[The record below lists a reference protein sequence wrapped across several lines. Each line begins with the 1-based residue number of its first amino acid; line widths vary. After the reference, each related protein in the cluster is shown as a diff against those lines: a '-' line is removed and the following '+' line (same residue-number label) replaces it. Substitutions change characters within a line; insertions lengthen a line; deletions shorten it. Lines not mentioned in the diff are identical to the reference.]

1 MLFADCPFCDTPAL
15 VDEASGA
22 LACEP
27 CSLTLPIDDEAFHE
41 PFLPEL
47 AAAA

>member
-1 MLFADCPFCDTPAL
+1 MLFADCPFCDTPAN
-15 VDEASGA
+15 VDEAVGA

-27 CSLTLPIDDEAFHE
+27 CALTFQIDDEPLHLA
-41 PFLPEL
+41 L

>member
-1 MLFADCPFCDTPAL
+1 MLFADCPFCDSPAI
-15 VDEASGA
+15 VDEALGV

-27 CSLTLPIDDEAFHE
+27 CELMLPIEDQSWAM
-41 PFLPEL
+41 EL

>member
-27 CSLTLPIDDEAFHE
+27 CALVLPIDDE
-41 PFLPEL
+41 PCPVEL